1 MSEPITIVTA
11 LYDINRENEGDGR
24 KFNEYLSWFKETL
37 KVTRP
42 MVIFVE
48 ESLVSFVKENRK
60 DLPTKII
67 TQSLEE
73 IPYYSLT
80 SDIEN
85 ILQSEQFQ
93 SKIGAPERVE
103 CKLALYNSIIYS
115 KFQWVKRII
124 SEDPFNSELFMW
136 MDAGLSRFFYG
147 IDFKYP
153 SDNAIETLLNCRDNV
168 IIQTS
173 MSYYTD
179 LVGLQ
184 EYKQEN
190 LWDARTWVMAGLWC
204 GGKEVVNKFC
214 DLIDDVLRNKMIS
227 NGLINNEQSAMA
239 YVYKNNPD
247 MFVAFENYANKH
259 KPYEFI
265 QELSK

>member
-1 MSEPITIVTA
+1 
-11 LYDINRENEGDGR
+11 
-24 KFNEYLSWFKETL
+24 
-37 KVTRP
+37 
-42 MVIFVE
+42 
-48 ESLVSFVKENRK
+48 
-60 DLPTKII
+60 
-67 TQSLEE
+67 
-73 IPYYSLT
+73 
-80 SDIEN
+80 
-85 ILQSEQFQ
+85 
-93 SKIGAPERVE
+93 
-103 CKLALYNSIIYS
+103 
-115 KFQWVKRII
+115 
-124 SEDPFNSELFMW
+124 
-136 MDAGLSRFFYG
+136 
-147 IDFKYP
+147 
-153 SDNAIETLLNCRDNV
+153 
-168 IIQTS
+168 

-184 EYKQEN
+184 EYTQEN

>member
-1 MSEPITIVTA
+1 MSDNITIVTA
-11 LYDINRENEGDGR
+11 LYDINRENKGDGR
-24 KFNEYLSWFKETL
+24 KFKEYLSWFKETL

-48 ESLVSFVKENRK
+48 ESLVSFVEECRK
-60 DLPTKII
+60 NLPTKII
-67 TQSLEE
+67 TQPLEE
-73 IPYYSLT
+73 IPYYNLT
-80 SDIEN
+80 EN
-85 ILQSEQFQ
+85 INDILNSEGF
-93 SKIGAPERVE
+93 KKKAAALDRVE

-124 SEDPFNSELFMW
+124 SENPFESELFMW

-147 IDFKYP
+147 IDFEYP
-153 SDNAIETLLNCRDNV
+153 SQIALDTLLDCKDHV

-173 MSYYTD
+173 MSYYPD
-179 LVGLQ
+179 LVNAK
-184 EYKQEN
+184 EYTIDN

-204 GGKEVVNKFC
+204 GGGKVLNQFC
-214 DLIDDVLRNKMIS
+214 DLIDDVLRNKMIG

-247 MFVAFENYANKH
+247 MFIAFENHAGKH
-259 KPYEFI
+259 RAYEFI

>member
-11 LYDINRENEGDGR
+11 LYDINRESNGDGR
-24 KFNEYLSWFKETL
+24 KFEQYLSWFEKTL
-37 KVTRP
+37 KITRP

-48 ESLVSFVKENRK
+48 EPLVSFVQKHRK
-60 DLPTKII
+60 NLPTKII

-73 IPYYSLT
+73 IPYYNLT
-80 SDIEN
+80 KQIDDILKSEN
-85 ILQSEQFQ
+85 FK
-93 SKIGAPERVE
+93 SKIGAPDRVE

-124 SEDPFNSELFMW
+124 SEDPFESQLFMW

-147 IDFKYP
+147 IDLDYP
-153 SDNAIETLLNCRDNV
+153 SDNAIDTLMDCRDHV

-173 MSYYTD
+173 MSYYSD
-179 LVGLQ
+179 LVRAPKYTQ
-184 EYKQEN
+184 EH

-204 GGKEVVNKFC
+204 GGKEVMTKFC
-214 DLIDDVLRNKMIS
+214 NLIDDVLKNKMIA
-227 NGLINNEQSAMA
+227 NNVINNEQSAMA
-239 YVYKNNPD
+239 YVYKNNPE
-247 MFVAFENYANKH
+247 MFIAFENYADKH
-259 KPYEFI
+259 RPYEFI

>member
-1 MSEPITIVTA
+1 MSNPITIVTA
-11 LYDINRENEGDGR
+11 LYDIDRENDGDGR
-24 KFNEYLSWFKETL
+24 KFEEYLSWFKETL
-37 KVTRP
+37 KITRP

-48 ESLVSFVKENRK
+48 KSLVSFVEESRK

-73 IPYYSLT
+73 IPYYNLT
-80 SDIEN
+80 ESIDTILKSEN
-85 ILQSEQFQ
+85 FKE
-93 SKIGAPERVE
+93 KIGAPERVE
-103 CKLALYNSIIYS
+103 CKLALYNSVIYS

-124 SEDPFNSELFMW
+124 SDNPFNSELFMW

-147 IDFKYP
+147 IDFEYP
-153 SDNAIETLLNCRDNV
+153 SDNAIETLFNCQDHV

-173 MSYYTD
+173 MSYYSD
-179 LVGLQ
+179 LVNVE
-184 EYKQEN
+184 EYTIEN

-204 GGKEVVNKFC
+204 GGSKILNIFC
-214 DLIDDVLRNKMIS
+214 DLIDDILKNKMIA

-239 YVYKNNPD
+239 YAYKNNPD
-247 MFVAFENYANKH
+247 MFVAYENYANKH

>member
-11 LYDINRENEGDGR
+11 LYDINREGDGDGR
-24 KFNEYLSWFKETL
+24 KFQEYLSWFKETL
-37 KVTRP
+37 KVKKP
-42 MVIFVE
+42 MVIFVD
-48 ESLVSFVKENRK
+48 ESLVSFVEENRK

-67 TQSLEE
+67 KQPLEE

-80 SDIEN
+80 PDIDN
-85 ILQSEQFQ
+85 ILKSDEFK
-93 SKIGAPERVE
+93 SKIGSPERVE
-103 CKLALYNSIIYS
+103 CKLAIYNSIIYS

-124 SEDPFNSELFMW
+124 SENPFESEIFMW
-136 MDAGLSRFFYG
+136 MDAGLSRFFHE
-147 IDFKYP
+147 INLDYP
-153 SDNAIETLLNCRDNV
+153 SRDAIETLINFKNKV

-173 MSYYTD
+173 MSYYSD
-179 LVGLQ
+179 LVYLN
-184 EYKQEN
+184 EYTEEH

-204 GGKEVVNKFC
+204 GGKDILLEFC

-227 NGLINNEQSAMA
+227 KGLINNEQSAMA

-247 MFVAFENYANKH
+247 MFMPFENYANRH
-259 KPYEFI
+259 RSYEFI